1 MNQSEQLQTQ
11 LNRIQKFA
19 LIVGVAALALCG
31 AGVALDKAQ
40 FFQSYLFGYLFWFG
54 IAVGCFSIVALH
66 HLVGGGWGFVIQR
79 LLEAGSRTLPLMLV
93 LFIPIFFGMQ
103 ELYLWARP
111 EAIVDKAGVVVDE
124 ILHQKAPYLNV
135 PFFWIRAAFYFA
147 VWGGS
152 IYMLTKWSH
161 DQDRTGYPL
170 ITRKI
175 ETAAGPTL
183 ALYVLTMTFA
193 AFDWVMSLEP
203 HWYSTIFGVIFV
215 VGQGL
220 TTLAFAIIGVK
231 LLEEHEPISGVIQT
245 KHFHDLGNLMFAFVL
260 LWAYVSFSQFFIIWS
275 GNLPEE
281 ITWYMHRL
289 HGGWGVMAMV
299 IVIFHFFVPFSLLL
313 LRKTKQRSKVLVKI
327 AVAMFFMRLV
337 DLFWTVAP
345 NFNGGKFGIHWMD
358 ILAPVGIGGLWI
370 ALFLSQLKTRAL
382 VPLHDPRMAEAFAA
396 SHHH

>member
-11 LNRIQKFA
+11 LNRFQKLA
-19 LIVGVAALALCG
+19 LIVGVVALALCG
-31 AGVALDKAQ
+31 AGVALNKAQ

-54 IAVGCFSIVALH
+54 IAVGCFSVVALH

-79 LLEAGSRTLPLMLV
+79 ILEAGSRTLPLMLI
-93 LFIPIFFGMQ
+93 LFLPLFFGMR
-103 ELYLWARP
+103 ELYSWARP
-111 EAIVDKAGVVVDE
+111 EAVHDE

-135 PFFWIRAAFYFA
+135 PFFWIRAVFYFA
-147 VWGGS
+147 VWGVS
-152 IYMLTKWSH
+152 IYLLNKWSH
-161 DQDRTGYPL
+161 EQDRTGYPL
-170 ITRKI
+170 ITQKI
-175 ETAAGPTL
+175 EKLAGPAL
-183 ALYVLTMTFA
+183 AGYVLTMSFA

-203 HWYSTIFGVIFV
+203 HWFSTIFGVIFV

-220 TTLAFAIIGVK
+220 TTLAFAIIGTK
-231 LLEEHEPISGVIQT
+231 LLEDREPISGVIQT

-299 IVIFHFFVPFSLLL
+299 IVIFHFFVPFALLL

-327 AVAMFFMRLV
+327 AVAMFFMRMI
-337 DLFWTVAP
+337 DLYWTVAP
-345 NFNGGKFGIHWMD
+345 NFNEGKFGIHWMD
-358 ILAPVGIGGLWI
+358 ILAPIGIGGLWM
-370 ALFLSQLKTRAL
+370 AMFLSQLKSRAL
-382 VPLHDPRMAEAFAA
+382 MPVNDPRLAEAFAA
-396 SHHH
+396 SHHG

>member
-11 LNRIQKFA
+11 LERIQKLA

-31 AGVALDKAQ
+31 VGVTLNKAQ

-54 IAVGCFSIVALH
+54 IAVGCFSVVALH

-79 LLEAGSRTLPLMLV
+79 ILEAGSRTLPLMLI
-93 LFIPIFFGMQ
+93 LFVPLFFGMRD
-103 ELYLWARP
+103 LYLWARP
-111 EAIVDKAGVVVDE
+111 EAVVGDE

-135 PFFWIRAAFYFA
+135 PFFWTRAMFYFA
-147 VWGGS
+147 VWGVF
-152 IYMLTKWSH
+152 IYLLNKWSH

-175 ETAAGPTL
+175 EQAAGPAL
-183 ALYVLTMTFA
+183 AFYVLTMTFA

-203 HWYSTIFGVIFV
+203 HWFSTIFGVIFV

-220 TTLAFAIIGVK
+220 TTLAFAIICVK
-231 LLEEHEPISGVIQT
+231 LLSDREPISGVIQT

-281 ITWYMHRL
+281 ITWYVHRL
-289 HGGWGVMAMV
+289 HGGWGATAMV
-299 IVIFHFFVPFSLLL
+299 IVIFHFFIPFVLLL

-327 AVAMFFMRLV
+327 AVAMFFMRFV

-345 NFNGGKFGIHWMD
+345 NFNAGKFGIHWMD

-370 ALFLSQLKTRAL
+370 AAFLSQLKSRAL
-382 VPLHDPRMAEAFAA
+382 MPLHDPRLAEAFAA
-396 SHHH
+396 SHHQE

>member
-1 MNQSEQLQTQ
+1 MSQTEQLQSQ
-11 LNRIQKFA
+11 LNRIQKLA

-31 AGVALDKAQ
+31 IGVTLNKAQ

-54 IAVGCFSIVALH
+54 IAVGCFSVVALH

-79 LLEAGSRTLPLMLV
+79 ILEAGSRTLPLMLI
-93 LFIPIFFGMQ
+93 LFLPLFFGMR

-111 EAIVDKAGVVVDE
+111 EAVVGDE

-135 PFFWIRAAFYFA
+135 PFFWIRALFYFA

-152 IYMLTKWSH
+152 IYMLNKWSH
-161 DQDRTGYPL
+161 EQDRTGYPL
-170 ITRKI
+170 ITQKI
-175 ETAAGPTL
+175 EKLAGPAL
-183 ALYVLTMTFA
+183 AGYVLTMSFA

-203 HWYSTIFGVIFV
+203 HWFSTIFGVIFV

-220 TTLAFAIIGVK
+220 TTLAFAIICVK
-231 LLEEHEPISGVIQT
+231 VLSDREPISGVIQT

-289 HGGWGVMAMV
+289 HGGWGAMAMV
-299 IVIFHFFVPFSLLL
+299 IVVFHFFVPFSLLL

-327 AVAMFFMRLV
+327 AVAMFFMRFV

-345 NFNGGKFGIHWMD
+345 NFNEGKFGIHWMD
-358 ILAPVGIGGLWI
+358 ILAPIGIGGIWLAMFI
-370 ALFLSQLKTRAL
+370 SQLKGRAL
-382 VPLHDPRMAEAFAA
+382 MPVNDPRLAEAFAV
-396 SHHH
+396 HHE

>member
-1 MNQSEQLQTQ
+1 MNLSEQLQSQ
-11 LNRIQKFA
+11 LNRLQKLA
-19 LIVGVAALALCG
+19 LIVGVVALALCG
-31 AGVALDKAQ
+31 IGVTLNKAQ

-54 IAVGCFSIVALH
+54 IAVGCFSVVALH

-79 LLEAGSRTLPLMLV
+79 ILEAGSRTLPLMLI
-93 LFIPIFFGMQ
+93 LFLPVFFGMQ

-111 EAIVDKAGVVVDE
+111 EAIVNQTGVVVDE

-135 PFFWIRAAFYFA
+135 TFFWIRAAFYFG
-147 VWGGS
+147 VWGFF
-152 IYMLTKWSH
+152 IYLLNKWSH
-161 DQDRTGYPL
+161 EQDRTGYPL
-170 ITRKI
+170 ITQKI
-175 ETAAGPTL
+175 EKLAGPAL
-183 ALYVLTMTFA
+183 AGYVLTMSFA

-203 HWYSTIFGVIFV
+203 HWFSTIFGVIFV

-231 LLEEHEPISGVIQT
+231 LLEDREPISGVIQT

-289 HGGWGVMAMV
+289 HGGWGVIAMV

-327 AVAMFFMRLV
+327 AVAMFFMRFI

-345 NFNGGKFGIHWMD
+345 NFNDGKFGIHWMD

-370 ALFLSQLKTRAL
+370 AMFLSQLKSRAL
-382 VPLHDPRMAEAFAA
+382 MPLHDPRMAEAFAA

>member
-31 AGVALDKAQ
+31 VGVALNKAQ

-54 IAVGCFSIVALH
+54 IAVGCFSVVALH

-79 LLEAGSRTLPLMLV
+79 ILEAGSRTLPLMLI
-93 LFIPIFFGMQ
+93 LFVPLFFGMR

-111 EAIVDKAGVVVDE
+111 EAVAGDK
-124 ILHQKAPYLNV
+124 ILLQKAPYLNV
-135 PFFWIRAAFYFA
+135 PFFWIRAVLYFA
-147 VWGGS
+147 VWGVS
-152 IYMLTKWSH
+152 IYFLNKWSH
-161 DQDRTGYPL
+161 EQDRTGYPL
-170 ITRKI
+170 ITQKI
-175 ETAAGPTL
+175 EKLAGPAL
-183 ALYVLTMTFA
+183 AFYVLTMSFA

-203 HWYSTIFGVIFV
+203 HWFSTIFGAIFV

-220 TTLAFAIIGVK
+220 TTLAFAIIGVR
-231 LLEEHEPISGVIQT
+231 LLEKREPIAGVIQT

-299 IVIFHFFVPFSLLL
+299 IVIFHFFVPFVLLL

-327 AVAMFFMRLV
+327 AVAMFFMRFV

-345 NFNGGKFGIHWMD
+345 NFNEGKFGIHWMD
-358 ILAPVGIGGLWI
+358 ILAPIGIGGLWI
-370 ALFLSQLKTRAL
+370 AMLLSQLKSRAL
-382 VPLHDPRMAEAFAA
+382 MPLHDPRLAEAFAA
-396 SHHH
+396 SHH

>member
-1 MNQSEQLQTQ
+1 MNQTEQLQSQ
-11 LNRIQKFA
+11 LNRIQKLA
-19 LIVGVAALALCG
+19 LIVGLVALALCG
-31 AGVALDKAQ
+31 IGVALNKAQ

-54 IAVGCFSIVALH
+54 IAVGCFSVVALH

-79 LLEAGSRTLPLMLV
+79 ILESGSRTLPLMLI
-93 LFIPIFFGMQ
+93 LFLPLFFGMRD
-103 ELYLWARP
+103 LYLWARP
-111 EAIVDKAGVVVDE
+111 EVVAGDE

-135 PFFWIRAAFYFA
+135 PFFWIRAFFYFA
-147 VWGGS
+147 VWS
-152 IYMLTKWSH
+152 IFIYLLNKWSH
-161 DQDRTGYPL
+161 EQDRTGYPL
-170 ITRKI
+170 LTRKI
-175 ETAAGPTL
+175 EKIAGPAL
-183 ALYVLTMTFA
+183 AFYVLTMTFA

-203 HWYSTIFGVIFV
+203 HWFSTIFGAIFV

-281 ITWYMHRL
+281 ITWYVHRL
-289 HGGWGVMAMV
+289 HGGWGVMAM
-299 IVIFHFFVPFSLLL
+299 ILVIFHFFIPFTLLL
-313 LRKTKQRSKVLVKI
+313 LRKSKQRSAVLVKI
-327 AVAMFFMRLV
+327 AIAMMFARLL
-337 DLFWTVAP
+337 DLFWTIAP
-345 NFNGGKFGIHWMD
+345 NFHPEKFSLHWMD

-370 ALFLSQLKTRAL
+370 AVFIRQLKSRAFMP
-382 VPLHDPRMAEAFAA
+382 VNDPRMAEAFAV

>member
-1 MNQSEQLQTQ
+1 MNQTEQLQTQ
-11 LNRIQKFA
+11 LNRIQKLA

-31 AGVALDKAQ
+31 IGVALDKPQ

-54 IAVGCFSIVALH
+54 IAVGCFSVVALH

-79 LLEAGSRTLPLMLV
+79 LLEAGSRTLPLMLL
-93 LFIPIFFGMQ
+93 LFVPLFFGMR

-111 EAIVDKAGVVVDE
+111 EAVAGDK
-124 ILHQKAPYLNV
+124 ILLQKAPYLNV
-135 PFFWIRAAFYFA
+135 PFFWIRAALYFA
-147 VWGGS
+147 VWGVS
-152 IYMLTKWSH
+152 IYWLNKWSH
-161 DQDRTGYPL
+161 EQDRTGYPL
-170 ITRKI
+170 ITQKI
-175 ETAAGPTL
+175 EKLAGPAL

-203 HWYSTIFGVIFV
+203 HWFSTIFGAIFV

-220 TTLAFAIIGVK
+220 TTLAFAIIGVR
-231 LLEEHEPISGVIQT
+231 LLEDREPIAGVIQT

-275 GNLPEE
+275 GNMPEE

-299 IVIFHFFVPFSLLL
+299 IVIFHFFIPFSLLL

-327 AVAMFFMRLV
+327 AVAMFFMRFV

-345 NFNGGKFGIHWMD
+345 NFNEGNFGIHWMD
-358 ILAPVGIGGLWI
+358 ILAPLGIGGVWI
-370 ALFLSQLKTRAL
+370 AMFLSQLKGRAL
-382 VPLHDPRMAEAFAA
+382 MPVNDPRMAEAFAA
-396 SHHH
+396 SHHG